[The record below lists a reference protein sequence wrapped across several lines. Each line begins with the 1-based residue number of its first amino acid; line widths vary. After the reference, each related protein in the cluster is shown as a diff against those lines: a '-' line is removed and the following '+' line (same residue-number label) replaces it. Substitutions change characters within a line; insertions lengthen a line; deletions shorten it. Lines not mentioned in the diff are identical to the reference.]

1 MKKSN
6 TSNKPVNKKKSVDKK
21 CIDNVINTNVLNPH
35 FQTLFNLTFKQTIEN
50 QNTVNLVT
58 DKKMFI
64 DFNIESINKIVA
76 ANTVDNK
83 LYYYNELT
91 FVNCTYDKKP
101 IVFKMHFCIIKPDN
115 TKNELLKNKFL
126 TSFLKKSENF
136 EPAFNHLFIAIINSK
151 PVELEKNEKPFTFIL
166 ATNYDQLSKSQI
178 KLLNYICKYNLFTHK
193 QNVKSVT
200 KKIPQNLTK

>member
-1 MKKSN
+1 MHLINNFLITFLECTMKKSN

-35 FQTLFNLTFKQTIEN
+35 FQTLCNLTFKQTIAN

-83 LYYYNELT
+83 LYYYN
-91 FVNCTYDKKP
+91 
-101 IVFKMHFCIIKPDN
+101 
-115 TKNELLKNKFL
+115 
-126 TSFLKKSENF
+126 
-136 EPAFNHLFIAIINSK
+136 
-151 PVELEKNEKPFTFIL
+151 
-166 ATNYDQLSKSQI
+166 
-178 KLLNYICKYNLFTHK
+178 
-193 QNVKSVT
+193 
-200 KKIPQNLTK
+200 